1 MSDVAEAYRP
11 EQAEEVKEAAVSTEL
26 DEGKLRQAVVK
37 MFPGGDEFMLK
48 IVPLWNRDNIHRVRA
63 NWYEGGMAC
72 AIISKSKFLHAT
84 VLPDGGL
91 TLKDKTILPP
101 PITPSF

>member
-1 MSDVAEAYRP
+1 MSDVAEAVKP
-11 EQAEEVKEAAVSTEL
+11 EQVEETKEAVVNTDL

-37 MFPGGDEFMLK
+37 MFPGGTEFMLR
-48 IVPLWNRDNIHRVRA
+48 IVPLWNRENIHRVRA

-72 AIISKSKFLHAT
+72 ATISKSKFLQAT
-84 VLPDGGL
+84 VHPDGRL

-101 PITPSF
+101 TV